1 MLLKDNG
8 EDTLQDGQKE
18 GNVGSQEEDE
28 LTIIPLARLRNTMRF
43 SVVRRYS
50 RGTE

>member
-28 LTIIPLARLRNTMRF
+28 LKLQEDVKEKEPLFEDDF
-43 SVVRRYS
+43 SQNQDAQ
-50 RGTE
+50 